1 MNNYEIGKYFRNYC
15 IEKYDND
22 WKGCLSLSFK
32 WKYRKFSYLENWMNR
47 LNKYMIG
54 VVGLS
59 CFDGVYVGEMNKNY
73 DFGVHSLLYWESDI
87 SDSLVRNKIYNWGI
101 NKGSCVIDEY
111 KDEGFDFYISKFLYS
126 SFESN
131 WNFINDKI

>member
-1 MNNYEIGKYFRNYC
+1 MNNYEIGKYFRNYSK
-15 IEKYDND
+15 ENFGDD

-32 WKYRKFSYLENWMNR
+32 WKYKRF
-47 LNKYMIG
+47 KYMEDWMDRLRLYMVG

-59 CFDGVYVGEMNKNY
+59 CFDGVYVGEFNKDY
-73 DFGVHSLLYWESDI
+73 SMGIHGLLYWESDL
-87 SDSLVRNKIYNWGI
+87 SDSMVRNKIYSWGI

-126 SFESN
+126 GFESN
-131 WNFINDKI
+131 WNLIGNRM